1 MNEESNRRHV
11 SHQSQTL
18 AWRQVAW
25 SVGRANIFPRHAK
38 NSRDIVVPLSLWGW
52 PAAAGPRPLLW
63 LLFRAVSTRTCM
75 GGEQGFARPPAA
87 TYGALHRPRTTLMP
101 CSSFLCSTCQLLFSL
116 ESLYPLQE
124 PCKSP
129 RAGVAY
135 ACIIENACEIDAFM
149 HSRSQSFES
158 KKKGLGER
166 ERRYLTATETDTA
179 KRGRSHM
186 ATWATNARP

>member
-1 MNEESNRRHV
+1 MKLINLRPWLGGKSLGR
-11 SHQSQTL
+11 
-18 AWRQVAW
+18 

-52 PAAAGPRPLLW
+52 PAGRSTSSALAPLLRRSYSCMYGR
-63 LLFRAVSTRTCM
+63 RARIRT
-75 GGEQGFARPPAA
+75 PAPA
-87 TYGALHRPRTTLMP
+87 PTYGALHRPRTTLMP

-135 ACIIENACEIDAFM
+135 ACIIENACEIDASM

-179 KRGRSHM
+179 KRGRLHM
-186 ATWATNARP
+186 AAWATNARP